1 MQSLTNTLEKLFR
14 KIGESEHIPPITL
27 KEFLDLA
34 ADRPHLTFRNI
45 FEVFHDLITTSVDGG
60 VEEYP
65 DDPDFRD
72 LVYYDLSKLFV
83 DGMTRPFFADRI
95 FANRLINNFASHASG
110 AQQNRIYIFQGPHGS
125 GKSTFLNNLLMKFEH
140 YTRTVDGSIYEII
153 WRLDKREL
161 ATLSEEELYPA
172 IQHMNHSELFQSE
185 NDDAS
190 YPVTQN
196 KQYLEIPCPSHD
208 HPILIIPKNYRK
220 ELLDD
225 LISDRQFKQRLFTEK
240 QYEWI
245 FRDNPCTICMSL
257 SKALM
262 DTFGSPEKLFDMVY
276 ARKYEFNR
284 RLGEGISIFNP
295 GDRLMKTNV
304 MTNHL
309 LQHQLNYLLQDSNR
323 VKYIFSKYA
332 KTNNGIY
339 AIMDVKGYNKARFKN
354 LHGIISEGI
363 HKVEDIEEN
372 VNSLFLVLMNPDD
385 QIEIADD
392 QSFLDRI
399 TYIRIPYVLDYTTEV
414 KIYRSIFGDHIEES
428 FLPGVLSKFAQVI
441 ITTRLNFRS
450 EGIQTW
456 LQSAEKYD
464 HYVDAGFLLLKMDIY
479 RGHLPSWLSEEDR
492 KSFNAHVK
500 KQIIAESESEGNGGL
515 SGRDSINL
523 FSEFYSTFAKKD
535 KHISIDMVYNFF
547 KKYAKNLNGNI
558 PDGFLDALV
567 RHYDYSVL
575 EEVKESLYY
584 YNETR
589 ISLDIQ
595 NYLYGINFELES
607 VIKCSYTGE
616 ELHITG
622 EFLKGIETYVLGENL
637 TESQRLAFRK
647 DIQKRYASRT
657 LTHEIMIEGKNIVE
671 TELYQQLHERY
682 LHNLKEKVMEPF
694 LENANFRNAIK
705 DYATDSFKTYD
716 KRIREDVT
724 NLMKNLN
731 KKCGYSEQGAKEICI
746 YVIDKD
752 LPRMFS
758 QSMINI

>member
-1 MQSLTNTLEKLFR
+1 MQSVTNTLEKLFR
-14 KIGESEHIPPITL
+14 KIGESEHLPPITL
-27 KEFLDLA
+27 KEFLDLS
-34 ADRPHLTFRNI
+34 ADRPHLIFRNI
-45 FEVFHDLITTSVDGG
+45 FELFHNMITTSVGNG

-72 LVYYDLSKLFV
+72 FVYYDCSKLFV

-95 FANRLINNFASHASG
+95 FANRLINNFASHAGG

-125 GKSTFLNNLLMKFEH
+125 GKSTFLNNLLMKFER
-140 YTRTVDGSIYEII
+140 YTKTAEGSIYEIV
-153 WRLDKREL
+153 WRLDRKEL
-161 ATLSEEELYPA
+161 AMLSEEGA
-172 IQHMNHSELFQSE
+172 
-185 NDDAS
+185 
-190 YPVTQN
+190 YPVIPHTHYPGTSPSEADDVAYSVTPN
-196 KQYLEIPCPSHD
+196 KHYLEVPCPSHD

-225 LISDRQFKQRLFTEK
+225 LITDRDFKKKLFTEK
-240 QYEWI
+240 QYEWV

-257 SKALM
+257 SRALM
-262 DTFGSPEKLFDMVY
+262 DMLASPAKIFDMVY

-284 RLGEGISIFNP
+284 RLGEGVSIFNP

-304 MTNHL
+304 MTNQL
-309 LQHQLNYLLQDSNR
+309 LQNQLNDFLKDSNR
-323 VKYIFSKYA
+323 VKYLFSKHA

-339 AIMDVKGYNKARFKN
+339 AIMDVKGYNKPRFKN
-354 LHGIISEGI
+354 LHGIISEGV
-363 HKVEDIEEN
+363 HKVEDIEEY

-414 KIYRSIFGDHIEES
+414 KIYRSIFGDRIDES
-428 FLPGVLSKFAQVI
+428 FLPDVLESFARVI
-441 ITTRLNFRS
+441 IATRLNPRS

-456 LQSAEKYD
+456 LQSPEKYQP
-464 HYVDAGFLLLKMDIY
+464 YSDAEFLLLKMDIY
-479 RGHLPSWLSEEDR
+479 RGNLPSWLSEEDR
-492 KSFNAHVK
+492 KTFTAHVK
-500 KQIIAESESEGNGGL
+500 KEIIDDSESEGNSGL

-547 KKYAKNLNGNI
+547 RRHIKHLNGNI

-589 ISLDIQ
+589 ISKDIQ
-595 NYLYGINFELES
+595 NYLYGVNFEIDS
-607 VIKCSYTGE
+607 VAKSTYTGE
-616 ELHITG
+616 DLHITL

-637 TESQRLAFRK
+637 TEMERRVFRK
-647 DIQKRYASRT
+647 DIQKSYASRT

-671 TELYQQLHERY
+671 TELYKQLYERY

-694 LENANFRNAIK
+694 LENINFRNAIK
-705 DYATDSFKTYD
+705 DYATESFKTYD
-716 KRIREDVT
+716 KRIRDDVT

-731 KKCGYSEQGAKEICI
+731 KKCGYPEQGAKEICI
-746 YVIDKD
+746 YVIDKN
-752 LPRMFS
+752 LARTFS
-758 QSMINI
+758 NTMINL